1 MCLGFVS
8 GYMYKVQKKKGRIS
22 LNSRSCKLLKLF
34 APFDTVVELPM
45 QLGVEDT
52 FAFRLNQFNLGAP
65 VQWFR
70 EICNMCEVTH
80 EKLQRLNRNPDLW
93 NGNQIPTELF
103 PSIYNI
109 AAYNAQ
115 SRNPQ
120 DQEEQ
125 KILYIK
131 LFEITKSYAEG
142 QMDSLTFLDNQAF
155 RHPNETHKM
164 LEFLRAAHSPVSQSS
179 GRWHL
184 WYNADPLAP
193 FARYVRKM
201 NSPSEKQE
209 QDSEMQ
215 VDFEVD
221 TSQFAGL
228 TTQQKLDTD
237 LDELVEQDICN
248 QRRDDDD

>member
-1 MCLGFVS
+1 MCLGLVS
-8 GYMYKVQKKKGRIS
+8 GYLYKVQKKKDRIS

-52 FAFRLNQFNLGAP
+52 LAFRSNQFNLGAA

-70 EICNMCEVTH
+70 EICNMCDVTH

-103 PSIYNI
+103 PSFHNI
-109 AAYNAQ
+109 AAYDAQ

-131 LFEITKSYAEG
+131 LFEITKSYSEG
-142 QMDSLTFLDNQAF
+142 QMDNLTF
-155 RHPNETHKM
+155 
-164 LEFLRAAHSPVSQSS
+164 
-179 GRWHL
+179 
-184 WYNADPLAP
+184 
-193 FARYVRKM
+193 
-201 NSPSEKQE
+201 SE
-209 QDSEMQ
+209 
-215 VDFEVD
+215 
-221 TSQFAGL
+221 
-228 TTQQKLDTD
+228 
-237 LDELVEQDICN
+237 
-248 QRRDDDD
+248 